1 MVKIAEIFTSTQGE
15 GRNAGAA
22 AIFIR
27 LSGCNLKCPFCD
39 TDHSGDAMKEQEV
52 ANLVMDLR
60 KDADIN
66 LVIFTGGEPSLQL
79 DSMKSIIEYM
89 RAKGYEGTFAVES
102 NGTCPPRRFRE
113 IGVEFVT
120 ISPKVLWVDNKAA
133 SQCMDTWVDAS
144 EIKCL
149 YDTTKDEEELR
160 LFLNSIANAVEN
172 DSREGSIKPF
182 LYLQPITDHNDS
194 AMTDK
199 NIQAVLTYI
208 TRVDSRWKISMQL
221 QNIWKVR

>member
-39 TDHSGDAMKEQEV
+39 TDHSGYEMKEQEV

-60 KDADIN
+60 KYAGIN

-89 RAKGYEGTFAVES
+89 RAKGYGGTFAVES

-133 SQCMDTWVDAS
+133 SQCMDTWIDAS

-160 LFLNSIANAVEN
+160 LFLNSIANVVEN
-172 DSREGSIKPF
+172 DARADSVKPF

-199 NIQAVLTYI
+199 NINAVLIYI
-208 TRVDSRWKISMQL
+208 THTDSRWKISMQL